1 MESALIRFSEKKN
14 IVFVTLGA
22 KDSVIVT
29 SWSENR
35 VHCLLLVTSQRLSRN
50 VYPLSQKILLSSDNN
65 KSE

>member
-29 SWSENR
+29 SWSWKQG
-35 VHCLLLVTSQRLSRN
+35 S
-50 VYPLSQKILLSSDNN
+50 LSSFSNII
-65 KSE
+65 KTFK